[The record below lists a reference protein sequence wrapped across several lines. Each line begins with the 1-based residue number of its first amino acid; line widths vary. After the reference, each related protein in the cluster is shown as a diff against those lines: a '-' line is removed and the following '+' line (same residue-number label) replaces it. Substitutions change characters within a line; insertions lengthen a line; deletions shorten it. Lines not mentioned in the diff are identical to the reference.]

1 MQLETCPC
9 TDEQLYSAFCIL
21 LCLWRPGE
29 ICGWWDKIC
38 KVMTILYCS
47 VWWEL
52 ETHGHLEK
60 LFSENELWW
69 QIMWWTPGT
78 EINYSPKEL
87 GHSLF
92 LMEPGPHLGLEIVVM
107 YVPQAGN
114 SSILCYKMN
123 SWAEGKVWVTDHPK
137 SERICLLASASL
149 FIIYYRRP
157 LKINP
162 FINTLSHMKLHLR
175 LGYKFGS
182 PSLKF
187 IKPVRHKNFSQE

>member
-1 MQLETCPC
+1 
-9 TDEQLYSAFCIL
+9 
-21 LCLWRPGE
+21 
-29 ICGWWDKIC
+29 
-38 KVMTILYCS
+38 MTILHCS
-47 VWWEL
+47 IWWEL

-69 QIMWWTPGT
+69 QTMWWTPGT

-114 SSILCYKMN
+114 SSILCYKMK